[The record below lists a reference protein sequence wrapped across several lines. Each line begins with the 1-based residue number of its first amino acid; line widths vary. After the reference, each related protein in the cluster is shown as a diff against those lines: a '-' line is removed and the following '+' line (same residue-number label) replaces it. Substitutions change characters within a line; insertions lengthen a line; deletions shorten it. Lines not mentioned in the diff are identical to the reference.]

1 MNLYVVSIPLKY
13 VLCVV
18 GRIRG
23 VREELDAGLPPLHR
37 QRLPLPLP
45 LPLPL
50 RLPLP
55 LPLRLPLPLPLRLPL
70 PLQRI
75 NRGLECDAVRV
86 FQGGQGIDPRGM
98 AYVPKGCRVPRKH
111 SSFTGFRYSV
121 KPPSFS

>member
-13 VLCVV
+13 VLGVV
-18 GRIRG
+18 GWIRG

-37 QRLPLPLP
+37 QRLLLPLP
-45 LPLPL
+45 LG
-50 RLPLP
+50 
-55 LPLRLPLPLPLRLPL
+55 
-70 PLQRI
+70 LQRMD
-75 NRGLECDAVRV
+75 RGLECDAVRV

-98 AYVPKGCRVPRKH
+98 AYVPKWRRVPRKH